1 MPEGLSRQKKE
12 KWKRCEELYK
22 SYKKETGADV
32 GSLAG
37 EVKAIRGRLDSLS
50 PKEKLD
56 LCSKIHQLI
65 ELIEQLIKERREY
78 IENGCDEFDWFQKG
92 LTEAERKKKHE
103 GEVDNVKAQEG
114 NMRGVL
120 KELQD
125 KGVC

>member
-1 MPEGLSRQKKE
+1 
-12 KWKRCEELYK
+12 
-22 SYKKETGADV
+22 
-32 GSLAG
+32 
-37 EVKAIRGRLDSLS
+37 LDSLS

-65 ELIEQLIKERREY
+65 ELIEELIKKRREY
-78 IENGCDEFDWFQKG
+78 IENECDEFDWFQKG
-92 LTEAERKKKHE
+92 LTESERRKKHE

-125 KGVC
+125 KGIC